1 MWFISAVKNNIAIE
15 HFHRYRKV
23 YWTVLIDSNGQKKI
37 LLACC
42 LLLSTHYVSGHELS
56 ILCSL
61 YYFCQ
66 YPDKVGV
73 SISIL
78 QKRKMRHKG
87 FKDSKKLDVV
97 QVFTIN

>member
-1 MWFISAVKNNIAIE
+1 M
-15 HFHRYRKV
+15 
-23 YWTVLIDSNGQKKI
+23 
-37 LLACC
+37 
-42 LLLSTHYVSGHELS
+42 SGHELS